1 MVEHC
6 VLKIPDLESDPGPA
20 ASSAFVDR
28 IQSFRYQTFEVKL
41 LSDPEQVPLLSP
53 VNLQRARYLEARSAP
68 RCRLIPSFKIVK

>member
-1 MVEHC
+1 VVEHC
-6 VLKIPDLESDPGPA
+6 VLAIPDLESDPGPA
-20 ASSAFVDR
+20 ASAAFVDR

-53 VNLQRARYLEARSAP
+53 VNLQRAGYLEARRAP

>member
-6 VLKIPDLESDPGPA
+6 VLKIPDLESDPGPV
-20 ASSAFVDR
+20 ASAT
-28 IQSFRYQTFEVKL
+28 FRRSNSIFSLPNLEVKL